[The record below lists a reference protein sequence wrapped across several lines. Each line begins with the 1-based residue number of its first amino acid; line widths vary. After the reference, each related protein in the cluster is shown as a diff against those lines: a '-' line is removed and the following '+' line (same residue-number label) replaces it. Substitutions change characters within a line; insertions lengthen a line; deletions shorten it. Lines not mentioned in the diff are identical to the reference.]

1 MFRRRRKKSD
11 RNNSTNSETTVL
23 NVNQLKLNKRILIGN
38 KIEDKQKANNVYYL
52 SNNDTTKSV
61 NRVYTLSIIGSEILE
76 HKMYTTTRN
85 SRIIK

>member
-1 MFRRRRKKSD
+1 M
-11 RNNSTNSETTVL
+11 L

-38 KIEDKQKANNVYYL
+38 KIEDKQKANNVYCL

-61 NRVYTLSIIGSEILE
+61 NRVYTLSIIGSKILE

-85 SRIIK
+85 SRIIR

>member
-1 MFRRRRKKSD
+1 M
-11 RNNSTNSETTVL
+11 L

-61 NRVYTLSIIGSEILE
+61 NRVYTLSIIGSKILE

-85 SRIIK
+85 SRIIR